1 MISIIGRFRGVAPRR
16 DVMVGGAALA
26 LALLPP
32 APAWAGVE
40 YVTSTSNCTT
50 HIAGPGDAL
59 TVMAGP
65 GMRFEVWGNSVDLT
79 NPTTGFKFTGPAGM
93 QASIVARHSGS
104 DNAARGCGLIGSAVV
119 QVSTSGTLTTNAA
132 ASVSFQ
138 MPLGDFST
146 LGMTIVAHPA
156 LSQATWTTSGTLQPS
171 NLPCIVKTGSISLL
185 NQDTK
190 LVIQLPPGASQDQ
203 TTCTSNVISLRVRP
217 ASSQTVDVEP
227 SFKYNV
233 TGLPSFV
240 TVSQS
245 PSTATPFAVPLLS
258 FTFSVS
264 GIRALTTTSS
274 STITIANP
282 IATNRTTTLALQ
294 VSPTP
299 GQGFAQVAT
308 ANPTSTTAGNPID
321 FTLKLSAPAKSGQII
336 TWRMTQAACFK
347 QAVAEAP
354 YSATATFQFYQFPTS
369 ATSAIIRV
377 LSVNNSGCT
386 NKLAATTQIFEA
398 WIGDARVDP
407 QVTTVTSGPTYTRTN
422 ISLLAP

>member
-1 MISIIGRFRGVAPRR
+1 
-16 DVMVGGAALA
+16 
-26 LALLPP
+26 
-32 APAWAGVE
+32 
-40 YVTSTSNCTT
+40 
-50 HIAGPGDAL
+50 
-59 TVMAGP
+59 
-65 GMRFEVWGNSVDLT
+65 MRFEVWGNSVDLT

-93 QASIVARHSGS
+93 QASIVTRHSGS
-104 DNAARGCGLIGSAVV
+104 DNSARGCGFVGSAVV
-119 QVSTSGTLTTNAA
+119 QVSTSGTMTTNAG

-138 MPLGDFST
+138 MPLGDFSS
-146 LGMTIVAHPA
+146 LPLTIVAFPA
-156 LSQATWTTSGTLQPS
+156 LAQATWTTNGTLQPS

-190 LVIQLPPGASQDQ
+190 LVIQLPPGAAQDQ
-203 TTCTSNVISLRVRP
+203 TTCTSNVIQLKVVPTSFLI
-217 ASSQTVDVEP
+217 VDIAP

-233 TGLPSFV
+233 TGLPSFL
-240 TVSQS
+240 TESQS
-245 PSTATPFAVPLLS
+245 PPALTPLT
-258 FTFSVS
+258 FTFNVT
-264 GIRALTTTSS
+264 GTRALTTTSS
-274 STITIANP
+274 STITIQNP
-282 IATNRTTTLALQ
+282 IATNRTTALALQ

-336 TWRMTQAACFK
+336 TWRMTQATCFK

-398 WIGDARVDP
+398 WIGDARVNP
-407 QVTTVTSGPTYTRTN
+407 QVTAVTSGPTYTRTN